1 MGVIN
6 RGIRNAFRN
15 MTRTGSIVFILAI
28 SISLAL
34 VMLLSMKAVQLKIE
48 SVKSSIGNTI
58 TVSPAGVRG
67 SEGGGELLTEDN
79 IATISN
85 ISHVS
90 GVVETLSDR
99 LTPETDTDLEASLEM
114 GSFGK
119 RMQEKDSAA
128 SSDSSSGSV
137 DVPVADSTRPEPK
150 MSINV
155 TGTNDTSNTNA
166 LGVTSLSITSGE
178 LFSGNEDTNIAI
190 LGTELATKNGLT
202 VGSTFTAYDTTI
214 TVIGIYDS
222 GNTFTNSS
230 IIMPIKTLQTL
241 SDQAGLVSSV
251 IVESDSMDNIATVQS
266 DLETNLGDAVDVV
279 SSQDTVSE
287 TIEPLENIKT
297 ITFYSLIGSLVAGS
311 IIIFLTML
319 MIVRE
324 RRREIGALK
333 AIGASNTTVILQFI
347 TESLTLTF
355 LASIVGII
363 GGFAFSN
370 PVLNALVSSSTT
382 SSVTQPGG
390 SGGMPGGG
398 GELMAKAVGSA
409 QGMQNT
415 LNDLQT
421 IIGFDVI
428 IYGILAAFVIAV
440 IGSSIPAFFISK
452 IRPAEVMRSE

>member
-1 MGVIN
+1 
-6 RGIRNAFRN
+6 
-15 MTRTGSIVFILAI
+15 
-28 SISLAL
+28 
-34 VMLLSMKAVQLKIE
+34 
-48 SVKSSIGNTI
+48 
-58 TVSPAGVRG
+58 
-67 SEGGGELLTEDN
+67 
-79 IATISN
+79 
-85 ISHVS
+85 
-90 GVVETLSDR
+90 
-99 LTPETDTDLEASLEM
+99 
-114 GSFGK
+114 
-119 RMQEKDSAA
+119 
-128 SSDSSSGSV
+128 
-137 DVPVADSTRPEPK
+137 